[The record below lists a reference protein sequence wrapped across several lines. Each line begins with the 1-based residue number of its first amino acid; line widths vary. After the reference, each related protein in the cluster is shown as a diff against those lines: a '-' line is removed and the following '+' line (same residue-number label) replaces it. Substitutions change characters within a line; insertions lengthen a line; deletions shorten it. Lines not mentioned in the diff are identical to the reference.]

1 MKGLSK
7 IACVICNKIFDQCK
21 FKEHIPKV
29 EIPLNNVE
37 KNNIRFGQGF
47 IFNDTLCIYD
57 IKDRPDFKRA
67 IFEIGIPFQ
76 VKAQKGVVYKGLI
89 SNIKRDI
96 VLFMPN
102 FQGNKFNLK
111 LKIETSSRLLGDVIH
126 KDNKSYFYIR
136 NIHNNNCSWQS

>member
-1 MKGLSK
+1 MQLS
-7 IACVICNKIFDQCK
+7 
-21 FKEHIPKV
+21 
-29 EIPLNNVE
+29 L
-37 KNNIRFGQGF
+37 F

-111 LKIETSSRLLGDVIH
+111 LNITIPKKHECTGGAFVFLFSDTSILKLQAVNMFH
-126 KDNKSYFYIR
+126 SYYKV
-136 NIHNNNCSWQS
+136 S